1 MEHITMQ
8 IKPLKAITH
17 TALALG
23 LLASAALFTTTAYAA
38 PSSNV
43 AWTLEMRNMIKNA
56 DIANGKKIVDGFC
69 VRCHGVDG
77 SDIEPIEEEDT
88 PYLFGQNPYSILK
101 QIIDFKDK
109 TRKERTMT
117 ANVRKITTEEAAD
130 ISAYYA
136 AQPLPM
142 APVKSSQVTPV
153 AKKLAEKGDGTRFV
167 PPCAGCHGQ
176 NGEGS
181 IVDVPSL
188 AGQSTSYFKLAM
200 TEYQND
206 ERKNDI
212 YSRMRFIAKQ
222 LTEEEIDALADYYA
236 AIGKYNVKMDE
247 LEKEDDG
254 PEEPDEPKEP
264 KAPTEPKADK

>member
-1 MEHITMQ
+1 MH
-8 IKPLKAITH
+8 IKPLKLIQQ

-23 LLASAALFTTTAYAA
+23 ILTSASLLIPSAYAA

-43 AWTLEMRNMIKNA
+43 AWTSEMRNMIKNA

-101 QIIDFKDK
+101 QIIDFKDS

-117 ANVRKITTEEAAD
+117 ANVRKITTKEAAD
-130 ISAYYA
+130 IAAYYA
-136 AQPLPM
+136 AQPLPL
-142 APVKSSQVTPV
+142 ATVKAEKVTPA
-153 AKKLAEKGDGTRFV
+153 AKKLAEKGDGSRFI

-188 AGQSTSYFKLAM
+188 AGQSTSYFKLSM
-200 TEYQND
+200 TEYQDD
-206 ERKNDI
+206 ERANDI

-222 LTEEEIDALADYYA
+222 LTEQEINELADYYA
-236 AIGKYNVKMDE
+236 AIGEYNVKMDE
-247 LEKEDDG
+247 LVKDEG
-254 PEEPDEPKEP
+254 PEEPNEP
-264 KAPTEPKADK
+264 KAPTSPTAPKAD